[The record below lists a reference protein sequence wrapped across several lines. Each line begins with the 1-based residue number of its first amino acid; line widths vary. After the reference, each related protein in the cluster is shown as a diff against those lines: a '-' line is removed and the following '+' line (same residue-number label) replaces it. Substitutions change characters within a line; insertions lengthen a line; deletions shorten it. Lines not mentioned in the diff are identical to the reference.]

1 MKKQIHIHAQCPAF
15 EIFEIVPESKAVS
28 RLRDIRNGFE
38 GIKKSRGKKF
48 EGKLFVKTVVINP
61 ELPFVNLY

>member
-1 MKKQIHIHAQCPAF
+1 MSKQIHIHAKCPAF

-28 RLRDIRNGFE
+28 RLKSIRKTFE
-38 GIKKSRGKKF
+38 ENIRFGGN
-48 EGKLFVKTVVINP
+48 LVVKTVVVNP

>member
-1 MKKQIHIHAQCPAF
+1 MEKQIHIHAKCPAF

-28 RLRDIRNGFE
+28 RLSR
-38 GIKKSRGKKF
+38 IKKTFTENPRFG
-48 EGKLFVKTVVINP
+48 GNLVVKTVVINP